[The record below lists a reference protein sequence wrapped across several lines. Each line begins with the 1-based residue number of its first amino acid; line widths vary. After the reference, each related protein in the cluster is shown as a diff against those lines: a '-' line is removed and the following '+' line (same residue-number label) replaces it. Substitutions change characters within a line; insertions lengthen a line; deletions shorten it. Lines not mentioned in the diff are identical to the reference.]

1 MTLWFNTADNSIHDD
16 MNGEALSLT
25 SWPKGMSPIT
35 QAEANAILNPPLN
48 DTQIAENIR
57 LQAKTLLTTTDSTF
71 LRIQESIVLGLTT
84 STDTVVV
91 AWINY
96 RKDLR
101 TLMTTATATSVLPTK
116 PTSYPAGT

>member
-16 MNGEALSLT
+16 MNGEALSLP

-48 DTQIAENIR
+48 ETQIAENIR
-57 LQAKTLLTTTDSTF
+57 LQAHTLLTTTDSTF

-84 STDTVVV
+84 NTDPVVV
-91 AWINY
+91 SWINY
-96 RKDLR
+96 RKALR
-101 TLMTTATATSVLPTK
+101 VIVSSATATSVLPVK